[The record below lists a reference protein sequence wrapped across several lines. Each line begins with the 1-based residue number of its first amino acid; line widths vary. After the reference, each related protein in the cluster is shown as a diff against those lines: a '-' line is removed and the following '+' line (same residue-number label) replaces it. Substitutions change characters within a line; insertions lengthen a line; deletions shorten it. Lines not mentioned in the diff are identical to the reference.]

1 MNAFVVWYSDRPEQ
15 NNEFLYDI
23 RAKTIK
29 QVVLFH
35 YKNWEGKSP
44 SSETHKAALMAEDR
58 QRRSTDAATASSHDS
73 GKILNSAEFEGKKLI
88 VT

>member
-1 MNAFVVWYSDRPEQ
+1 
-15 NNEFLYDI
+15 
-23 RAKTIK
+23 
-29 QVVLFH
+29 
-35 YKNWEGKSP
+35 
-44 SSETHKAALMAEDR
+44 MAEDR